1 MRRISFCAKHLLV
14 GQGAPLTSDSNSSG
28 AAVTLEDTVVVAGLI
43 EAVVFASWAKMGTT
57 KAEVAATRI
66 EKLLMILSRKSLA
79 CHSKK

>member
-1 MRRISFCAKHLLV
+1 M
-14 GQGAPLTSDSNSSG
+14 
-28 AAVTLEDTVVVAGLI
+28 TLEDTVVVAGLI